1 MTLSVIRKRENANSA
16 IKSRLI
22 SEGESRTLF
31 KRCFIERRFMGE
43 QITILG
49 LNDSNSAA
57 AIIKDGLL
65 VATARE
71 ERFDRI
77 KFSDAYPTRA
87 VNYCLKE
94 AGIELK
100 DITHIVFAWN
110 PGHELE
116 PQDTAAAI
124 RYHKHFLH
132 YIPNNLLRHIGGDK
146 KNKRIARMSEHIEFL
161 DKSLDL
167 HFVPHHNSH
176 AAGAFFTSPYEKA
189 AVLTMDAYGDDIT
202 SEFFLGEGNRLTSLG
217 RTCFPHSMG
226 QVYAA
231 VTQYL
236 GYRANSDEWKVMGLA
251 PYGEPEYYDQC
262 AKLIYFDRDRGQ
274 IRFNLDYFMFY
285 VWHPRRYSDQF
296 IELFG
301 PERYP
306 DEELTQRHWNIAA
319 SFQKRVEDVVL
330 DMCLYLYEKTRL
342 DALCLSGGV
351 MMNSKMNGRIFS
363 ESPFS
368 KVFVQP
374 SADDAGGCLGACF
387 YYWNQM
393 MGRERRFVM
402 EHDYW
407 GPGYSN
413 NDIKKALD
421 DSKVSYK
428 YVENIEKAA
437 AESIAAGNIIGW
449 FQGRM
454 ESGQR
459 ALGNRSIL
467 ADPRDP
473 DMKSKVNSLIKHRE
487 WYRPF
492 APSVLDECQ
501 EEFFTIGSPSPFMQM
516 VYAVRPEKR
525 TLIPAVTHV
534 DGSGRL
540 QTVQKHTNPRYWNLI
555 NEFRKLTGIGVV
567 FNTSYNDNDE
577 PIVCTPK
584 DAIRTFYG
592 TGLHEL
598 FMGSYR
604 LAKST

>member
-1 MTLSVIRKRENANSA
+1 MASDD
-16 IKSRLI
+16 
-22 SEGESRTLF
+22 
-31 KRCFIERRFMGE
+31 
-43 QITILG
+43 ITILG

-57 AIIKDGLL
+57 AIIRDGQL
-65 VATARE
+65 VAAARE

-94 AGIELK
+94 AGVGLK
-100 DITHIVFAWN
+100 DLTHVVFAWN

-116 PQDTAAAI
+116 PQDSPAAV

-146 KNKRIARMSEHIEFL
+146 SNKRITAISEHLDFIEGG
-161 DKSLDL
+161 LDL
-167 HFVPHHNSH
+167 HFLPHHNSH
-176 AAGAFFTSPYEKA
+176 AAGAFFTSPYDKA
-189 AVLTMDAYGDDIT
+189 AILTMDAYGDDIT
-202 SEFFLGEGNRLTSLG
+202 TEFFIGEGNSITSIKKTL
-217 RTCFPHSMG
+217 FPHSMG

-251 PYGEPEYYDQC
+251 PYGKTEFYDKF
-262 AKLIYFDRDRGQ
+262 AKIIYFDKERGEL
-274 IRFNLDYFMFY
+274 RFNLDYFMFY
-285 VWHPRRYSDQF
+285 VWHPRRYSEQF

-306 DEELTQRHWNIAA
+306 DDEITERHWNIAA
-319 SFQKRVEDVVL
+319 SFQRRVEDVVL
-330 DMCLYLYEKTRL
+330 EMCNYAYEKTGL

-351 MMNSKMNGRIFS
+351 AMNSKMNGRILG
-363 ESPFS
+363 ESPF
-368 KVFVQP
+368 KKLWIQP
-374 SADDAGGCLGACF
+374 SADDAGGSLGACF
-387 YYWNQM
+387 YYWNQVI
-393 MGRERRFVM
+393 GKERSFVM

-413 NDIKKALD
+413 DEIENALR
-421 DSKVSYK
+421 DSAIRYE
-428 YVENIEKAA
+428 YAENIEERAA
-437 AESIAAGNIIGW
+437 TAIAEGKVIGW

-454 ESGQR
+454 EYSQR

-473 DMKSKVNSLIKHRE
+473 DMKNKVNRLIKHRE

-492 APSVLDECQ
+492 APSILEECQ
-501 EEFFTIGSPSPFMQM
+501 DEFFTMSHPSPFMQM
-516 VYAVRPEKR
+516 VYPIKPEKR
-525 TLIPAVTHV
+525 SLIPAVTHV

-540 QTVQKHTNPRYWNLI
+540 QTVQKNTNPRYWKLI
-555 NEFRKLTGIGVV
+555 DEFRKLTAIGLV

-584 DAIRTFYG
+584 DAIRTFFG

-598 FMGSYR
+598 YIGNYVVR
-604 LAKST
+604 K